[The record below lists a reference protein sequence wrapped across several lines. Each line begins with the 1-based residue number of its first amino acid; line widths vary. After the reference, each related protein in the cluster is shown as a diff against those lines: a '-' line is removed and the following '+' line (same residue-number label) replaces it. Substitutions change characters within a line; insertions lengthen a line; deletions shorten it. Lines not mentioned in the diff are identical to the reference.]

1 MQADTEHQQDHP
13 NFGELR
19 RKALVRHKPR
29 GEGTDHHSGYKISD
43 KRRKA
48 QPVRYEPKQEC
59 KAETGNQRCNEGR
72 LVRHDRSMIVWILHT
87 ERRDSHVDRLFK
99 RSHWLNLIQII
110 AVFSGKFL

>member
-19 RKALVRHKPR
+19 RKVLVRYKPR
-29 GEGTDHHSGYKISD
+29 GEGADHHSGYEISD

-48 QPVRYEPKQEC
+48 QPVCYQPKQEC
-59 KAETGNQRCNEGR
+59 KAETGNQRCNEGH
-72 LVRHDRSMIVWILHT
+72 LVRHDRSLNVYYILNGGT
-87 ERRDSHVDRLFK
+87 AMSSGLFK
-99 RSHWLNLIQII
+99 RSHRLNLIQII